1 MEVTH
6 GKCVLDRVHTS
17 FYSPRIADT
26 KHLSHT
32 VFKRVSF
39 FSRAASFKLPC
50 MVPPLGVIQFK
61 FQKLDSLCY
70 CTALLALWHNNRQL
84 TERHVTSRQHILL
97 YNLSKKFHPSS
108 FRYNLFDSKPT
119 LIIHYLA
126 ETLATYFAT

>member
-1 MEVTH
+1 MEITH

-84 TERHVTSRQHILL
+84 TETRDKSTAYTALQSV
-97 YNLSKKFHPSS
+97 
-108 FRYNLFDSKPT
+108 
-119 LIIHYLA
+119 
-126 ETLATYFAT
+126 